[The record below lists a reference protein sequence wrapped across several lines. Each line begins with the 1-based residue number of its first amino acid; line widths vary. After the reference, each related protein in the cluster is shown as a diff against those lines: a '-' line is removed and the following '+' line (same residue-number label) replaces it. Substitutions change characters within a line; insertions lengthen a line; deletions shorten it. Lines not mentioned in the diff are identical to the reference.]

1 MIFRAIV
8 ARSILEYH
16 ENEVQE
22 RILILSTFS
31 HLYFITLRFSIYGF
45 PTYKVVLFA
54 VLDKVKSD
62 HKELENILNI
72 LKPSPPSNKD
82 KSTETSRF
90 VFYLLV
96 IEQSMK
102 ELDDEIVENEILPF
116 IYPYLKDKSEIR
128 LYESVHVVILAMFS
142 TKKRISPKLSPFYCN
157 LLLQAYPDLLTVG
170 QLRAAYSIVIRS
182 LSETDDALAWVCLE
196 KLIKAIEDLPTTD
209 NIYSDTNS
217 NIIHSINNILK
228 KNNPSSNNNLQPTNS
243 PFINQ
248 LIKSNNEKFIIESAA
263 LLFHRG
269 HLLLTL
275 IDQIKSVNLIFLKT
289 LLLKIKNFLTNEP
302 NSISKNA
309 IQKVLFDAL
318 STELDYTKKEAGVKW
333 WLTEGVNI
341 CKL

>member
-1 MIFRAIV
+1 MDTFLRIFD
-8 ARSILEYH
+8 SGKFL
-16 ENEVQE
+16 
-22 RILILSTFS
+22 
-31 HLYFITLRFSIYGF
+31 
-45 PTYKVVLFA
+45 
-54 VLDKVKSD
+54 
-62 HKELENILNI
+62 
-72 LKPSPPSNKD
+72 
-82 KSTETSRF
+82 
-90 VFYLLV
+90 
-96 IEQSMK
+96 
-102 ELDDEIVENEILPF
+102 DEITRDI
-116 IYPYLKDKSEIR
+116 KSNTN
-128 LYESVHVVILAMFS
+128 HAW
-142 TKKRISPKLSPFYCN
+142 T
-157 LLLQAYPDLLTVG
+157 AYPDLLTVG

-196 KLIKAIEDLPTTD
+196 KLIKAIENLPTTD

-228 KNNPSSNNNLQPTNS
+228 KNNSSSNNNLQPTNS

-318 STELDYTKKEAGVKW
+318 STDLDYTKKEAGVKW
-333 WLTEGVNI
+333 WLTEEVSVTHELDFIDTPSLLFLVPRIQMLLLNRIPHPLKSNI
-341 CKL
+341 EYN